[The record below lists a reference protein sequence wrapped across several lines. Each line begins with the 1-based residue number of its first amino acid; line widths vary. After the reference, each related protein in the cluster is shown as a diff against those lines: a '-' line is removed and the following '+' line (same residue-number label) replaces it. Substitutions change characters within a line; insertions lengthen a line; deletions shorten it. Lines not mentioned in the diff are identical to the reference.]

1 MRHPADTSPE
11 IAELYHR
18 MLMNRSGDERIQM
31 ACEMFQ
37 AGRAM
42 VHASLID
49 QGIQD
54 HSEEMRVEVLRR
66 TYWRDFPPDELE
78 TIAQAVRARFHR
90 QAAED
95 LAI

>member
-18 MLMNRSGDERIQM
+18 MLMNRSGDERIRM

-42 VHASLID
+42 VCASLVD

-54 HSEEMRVEVLRR
+54 DSEEMKVQLLHR

-78 TIAQAVRARFHR
+78 TIAQAVRVRFHY
-90 QAAED
+90 QAAEAHVD
-95 LAI
+95 

>member
-11 IAELYHR
+11 IAEIYHQ
-18 MLMNRSGDERIQM
+18 MLMKRSGDERIRM

-42 VHASLID
+42 VCASLAD

-54 HSEEMRVEVLRR
+54 DSEEMKVQLLHR
-66 TYWRDFPPDELE
+66 TYWRDFPPAELE
-78 TIAQAVRARFHR
+78 SIAQAVRARFHR
-90 QAAED
+90 EADEA
-95 LAI
+95 LAG